1 MDRTEGNN
9 GAQVRTGTEYL
20 DALSKSLGSNRDTEG
35 LGAMAIAGGGLII
48 GSVDAIN
55 GQDGEEMEFPV
66 TKHELRALAAHWWTE
81 RLDHDFD
88 WFVYQQTGSSEWRW
102 SVYITR
108 RLNRLGQILGEEAM
122 DKAFDDAAARWRKL
136 YKIDDE
142 DWRVFTEGTEEQQ
155 EAWREKKL
163 AEVAQPEGKALAEAF
178 GAEDAAKAE
187 ETNSSAIF
195 KCSTCGIVLGG
206 GTKYVW
212 QGKNRW
218 CEKCFW
224 CEDSEGDIANVPAI
238 SDSIEK
244 GEKDTER

>member
-9 GAQVRTGTEYL
+9 GVQVRTGTEYL

-55 GQDGEEMEFPV
+55 GQDGEEVEFPV
-66 TKHELRALAAHWWTE
+66 TKHELRALAAYWWTE

-102 SVYITR
+102 SAYISR

-142 DWRVFTEGTEEQQ
+142 AWRVFTDGTEEQQ

-163 AEVAQPEGKALAEAF
+163 TEVLQPEGMALAEAF

-187 ETNSSAIF
+187 EI
-195 KCSTCGIVLGG
+195 
-206 GTKYVW
+206 
-212 QGKNRW
+212 Q
-218 CEKCFW
+218 
-224 CEDSEGDIANVPAI
+224 
-238 SDSIEK
+238 
-244 GEKDTER
+244 